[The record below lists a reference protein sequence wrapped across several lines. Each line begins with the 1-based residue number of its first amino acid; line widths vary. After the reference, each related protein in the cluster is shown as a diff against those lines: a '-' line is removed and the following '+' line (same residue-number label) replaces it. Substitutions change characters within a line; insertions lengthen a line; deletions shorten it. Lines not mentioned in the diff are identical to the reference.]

1 MFPSHTSATDL
12 SMDEMDFQLSFGEW
26 IKRRRKELDLTQA
39 ELAQRASCSLP
50 ALRKIE
56 AGERR
61 PSKQLAGLLAKSLEI
76 PSEDQTAFIRAAR
89 GELNVERLHTSAHA
103 PSAVYEPGRNFSPSS
118 GNLPGLLTPFIGREL
133 ELASLGQLLSD
144 PQCQL
149 LTLVGPGGIGKTR
162 LAIEVA
168 AHHRDNF
175 PDGVWFVPLA
185 PLSSSDYLIPA
196 IADALNFRFQGPTEP
211 QAQLVNYLHNKSA
224 LLVLDNAEHLLDGV
238 GSFAEILKS
247 SGQLKLLI
255 TSRERLNL
263 LSEWVFE
270 IQGLPVPP
278 NELAEQFEEYSSVAL
293 FLQSARRIKSGF
305 EVLDDERR
313 WVVDICRLLEGM
325 PLGIELAAGWVSLL
339 TLQEIKDEIERDLSF
354 LTSTFRDIPER
365 HRSLWA
371 VFDHSWNL
379 LSPSERRV
387 LCRLSVFRGGFTRE
401 AAQIV
406 ADASLSLLS
415 SLFNKSLLRKKEGE
429 RYDLHETIRLY
440 AGTHLA
446 ENQNEEELARQHHS
460 TYYLDLVYK
469 YKTQLASANQ
479 KLALSVLNSEID
491 NLRLAWDWAVEHRRL
506 KEIRQSLDALWRFYT
521 YQSSFQEGI
530 PVFEKVVKAFL
541 DDPTGDAREPLAES
555 LNVIGQALAKQG
567 WFNFRLGRLESAT
580 QMLRQSIDMV
590 GSLDDQPAMAFSLI
604 SLGGILAIN
613 YDDPQGNVMLMESLD
628 ICHDI
633 GDPWLNAISLA
644 NMAIAALTWRGYQE
658 AQGLFRDAVA
668 QARVAGDPAIT
679 AFCLTFSGLAA
690 FSAGKLGEAHDLI
703 SESLAM
709 SRACENRWDIAT
721 ALSHL
726 GQIACAQGQ
735 YLIAQE
741 RFRESIA
748 IFEEQGELL
757 GEARALIQ
765 YGEAALALCNFP
777 EARRS
782 LQAGLRL
789 AMENQALPI
798 ALASLFGLASLLAR
812 EGKSSNAVQLLT
824 RIRDHPASEKE
835 TKERSARLL
844 TDLKS
849 QLTSEQAVSSLSQN
863 MPFETLLATIL
874 SDGIEQY
881 ATDL

>member
-1 MFPSHTSATDL
+1 
-12 SMDEMDFQLSFGEW
+12 
-26 IKRRRKELDLTQA
+26 
-39 ELAQRASCSLP
+39 
-50 ALRKIE
+50 
-56 AGERR
+56 
-61 PSKQLAGLLAKSLEI
+61 
-76 PSEDQTAFIRAAR
+76 
-89 GELNVERLHTSAHA
+89 
-103 PSAVYEPGRNFSPSS
+103 
-118 GNLPGLLTPFIGREL
+118 
-133 ELASLGQLLSD
+133 LLS
-144 PQCQL
+144 
-149 LTLVGPGGIGKTR
+149 
-162 LAIEVA
+162 
-168 AHHRDNF
+168 
-175 PDGVWFVPLA
+175 
-185 PLSSSDYLIPA
+185 
-196 IADALNFRFQGPTEP
+196 
-211 QAQLVNYLHNKSA
+211 
-224 LLVLDNAEHLLDGV
+224 
-238 GSFAEILKS
+238 
-247 SGQLKLLI
+247 
-255 TSRERLNL
+255 
-263 LSEWVFE
+263 
-270 IQGLPVPP
+270 
-278 NELAEQFEEYSSVAL
+278 
-293 FLQSARRIKSGF
+293 
-305 EVLDDERR
+305 
-313 WVVDICRLLEGM
+313 
-325 PLGIELAAGWVSLL
+325 
-339 TLQEIKDEIERDLSF
+339 LQEIKDEIERDLSF